1 MSAWFEMKA
10 WLRHRLTA
18 KGPHGIHSPFVFH
31 LITQELIAEKH
42 FHAFDAIEEL
52 RSKLLQKDERIDVHD
67 FGAGSRSTSSLSRRI
82 CDIAKT
88 ASNPAD
94 QAQMLF
100 RWANFCQP
108 LRVVELGTN
117 LGLSSAYLSKA
128 VPQASIWSLEGAP
141 ALVALARQHLEGLR
155 CNNVTV
161 VEGQFRETLPRTLS
175 DMGAIDLAWLDGH
188 HEKQAT
194 LDYMDMI
201 WPYCH
206 SETVLLV
213 DDIHWS
219 AGMNAAWEQLRNDA
233 RVTLSLDFYHY
244 GALLFKTGREKEHFR
259 IRV

>member
-18 KGPHGIHSPFVFH
+18 KGPHGIHSPYVFH
-31 LITQELIAEKH
+31 LITQELIPQKR

-52 RSKLLQKDERIDVHD
+52 RHNLLQNEASIDVHD
-67 FGAGSRSTSSLSRRI
+67 FGAGSRSSNALSRRI

-88 ASNPAD
+88 ASNPAE

-128 VPQASIWSLEGAP
+128 IPQASIWSLEGAP
-141 ALVALARQHLEGLR
+141 ALVDLARKHLADLQ
-155 CNNVTV
+155 CLNVTV
-161 VEGQFRETLPRTLS
+161 VEGHFRETLPRTLLA
-175 DMGAIDLAWLDGH
+175 MGAIDLAWLDGH

-194 LDYMDMI
+194 LDYIEMI

-219 AGMNAAWEQLRNDA
+219 AGMNEAWEILKKDT

>member
-10 WLRHRLTA
+10 WLRHRLTS
-18 KGPHGIHSPFVFH
+18 KGPHGVHSPFVFH
-31 LITQELIAEKH
+31 LITQELLPDKH
-42 FHAFDAIEEL
+42 FHAFDAIESLRVEL
-52 RSKLLQKDERIDVHD
+52 LRNEARIDVRD
-67 FGAGSRSTSSLSRRI
+67 FGAGSRSSSSSSRRI
-82 CDIAKT
+82 CDIART
-88 ASNPAD
+88 ASNPPE

-108 LRVVELGTN
+108 LRVLELGTN

-128 VPQASIWSLEGAP
+128 IPKASIWSLEGAP
-141 ALVALARQHLEGLR
+141 ALVALARQHLEGLQ
-155 CNNVTV
+155 CKNVTV
-161 VEGQFRETLPRTLS
+161 VEGHFRETLPRTLS
-175 DMGAIDLAWLDGH
+175 AMGAIDLAWLDGH

-194 LDYMDMI
+194 LDYMEMI

-219 AGMNAAWEQLRNDA
+219 AGMNAAWEILRNDA

-259 IRV
+259 ISI